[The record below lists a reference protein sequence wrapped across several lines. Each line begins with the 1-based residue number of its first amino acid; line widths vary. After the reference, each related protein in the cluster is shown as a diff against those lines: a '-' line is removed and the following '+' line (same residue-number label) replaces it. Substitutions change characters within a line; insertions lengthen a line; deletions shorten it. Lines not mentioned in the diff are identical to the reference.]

1 MANPQKENGYT
12 AIANE
17 LFEAIIAFRIPGEI
31 RQVFDAI
38 LRKTYGYNKKE
49 DAIANSQLVLL
60 TGMKRQNVSRSLIR
74 LVENKLVIKTDD
86 KTGNGNILKINKD
99 YSQWI
104 AFVIRTDDK
113 KKKRKV
119 SSKRIKSESE
129 VITDCIKTDDK
140 VSSELMDTKDK
151 TILKDNIQKTSK
163 SAVALLEGEQWNEL
177 IDSFEPVNPMYTSFY
192 RMKTQRGALQEIV
205 KAIGY
210 EKTLWLIRHLRQ
222 ATSKPYAP
230 RITKPTQLRDKLGEL
245 QTFWEQEKQKLNI
258 TNNKGRGLA

>member
-60 TGMKRQNVSRSLIR
+60 TGMKKGNVSRSLSR
-74 LVENKLVIKTDD
+74 LIVSKLVIKTDNSYGS
-86 KTGNGNILKINKD
+86 GNLLKINKD

-104 AFVIRTDDK
+104 PFVIKSDNK
-113 KKKRKV
+113 KKLSKRKPKL
-119 SSKRIKSESE
+119 SKQITE
-129 VITDCIKTDDK
+129 VIQNDNKPL
-140 VSSELMDTKDK
+140 SELMDTKDK
-151 TILKDNIQKTSK
+151 TILKDTIQKTDK
-163 SAVALLEGEQWNEL
+163 NAYAFLEGEQWNEL

-192 RMKTQRGALQEIV
+192 RMKTQRAALQEIV

-222 ATSKPYAP
+222 ATCKPYAP